1 MLLSE
6 EDRGTWKSAT
16 AALRGKLKLRSK
28 VLAAQD
34 FRHNRQKEKES
45 VADFIYHMEKEFHI
59 AYKNDTLSW
68 DTREAFL
75 YGQLQDGLHP
85 ELMYNPSVSGALT
98 YQELC
103 MAARNE
109 EKRQAELQKRRM
121 YRPEAIGRDQQV
133 NSQPPRSINRQQP
146 SKQLTLNT
154 SMGKQC
160 YNCGKLGH
168 LAKDCRKRS
177 MESKASNT
185 GRTSTPGRNPV
196 NRHVS
201 TSNATNEDDSVDS
214 SGVFVL

>member
-1 MLLSE
+1 ME
-6 EDRGTWKSAT
+6 I
-16 AALRGKLKLRSK
+16 RSK

-34 FRHNRQKEKES
+34 FRHIRHIRQKEKES
-45 VADFIYHMEKEFHI
+45 VADFIYRMEKEFHI
-59 AYKNDTLSW
+59 AYKNDTLSR

-121 YRPEAIGRDQQV
+121 YRPEAIGRDQHV

-154 SMGKQC
+154 GMGKQC

-168 LAKDCRKRS
+168 LARKRS
-177 MESKASNT
+177 TESKASNT
-185 GRTSTPGRNPV
+185 GRTS
-196 NRHVS
+196 
-201 TSNATNEDDSVDS
+201 
-214 SGVFVL
+214 